1 MQQDSLSSIDHKSAA
16 IFLRPALCG
25 AQVASAGQREAG
37 RGGHTMSHF
46 LAAYY
51 RRWITS
57 REERLR
63 IRRAVA
69 SSEPFAWGA
78 DWAIG
83 RPVDGADS
91 CHDEEGQLRALA
103 RKAAEASDQFF
114 AYETPSDFDLI
125 DNELSFTSP
134 VQTRYPENNTALAQW
149 YPGWRKSER
158 AVLVL
163 PHWNGKV
170 WQYGVFCRL
179 LNLMGIS
186 ALVVVLPYHEQRKP
200 AGAQGAEYAVSA
212 NLGRTIEAARQ
223 SVSDIRSCADWLE
236 SQGCTRL
243 ALAGTSLGAGY
254 GFLTSAHDSRFGV
267 NVFVHCAPSISDVV
281 WTGKA
286 TRRIR
291 HALRKHIGRQQLH
304 DIWRVIDPIS
314 HVDKFAFYAK
324 RSLLVT
330 ARYDTTFLPE
340 HFRRIPRALAERGS
354 LHKVVSLPCGHYSLG
369 DVPWMALAGYHI
381 CSFLAG
387 NL

>member
-1 MQQDSLSSIDHKSAA
+1 MQQDSVSSIASKGAA
-16 IFLRPALCG
+16 IALRPASCG
-25 AQVASAGQREAG
+25 TQVASSGQGEPS
-37 RGGHTMSHF
+37 RGGHAVSRF
-46 LAAYY
+46 LAGYY
-51 RRWITS
+51 RRWIMS
-57 REERLR
+57 HEERLR
-63 IRRAVA
+63 TRRAVA

-78 DWAIG
+78 DWAIS
-83 RPVDGADS
+83 RPVDGAES
-91 CHDEEGQLRALA
+91 CHDEEAQLRALA
-103 RKAAEASDQFF
+103 QEAAEASNQFF
-114 AYETPSDFDLI
+114 AYETPTDFHLI
-125 DNELSFTSP
+125 GNELSFTSP
-134 VQTRYPENNTALAQW
+134 VQTRYWENNTALARW
-149 YPGWRKSER
+149 YPAWRKSER

-179 LNLMGIS
+179 LNLLGIS

-200 AGAQGAEYAVSA
+200 AGAKAAEYAVSA

-243 ALAGTSLGAGY
+243 GLVGASLGAGY
-254 GFLTSAHDSRFGV
+254 GFLASAHDSRFGV

-291 HALRKHIGRQQLH
+291 HALQQHVGRQQLH

-314 HVDKFAFYAK
+314 HVAKFAVYAK
-324 RSLLVT
+324 KSLLVT

-340 HFRRIPRALAERGS
+340 HFRRIQRALAERGS

-369 DVPWMALAGYHI
+369 DVPWLALAGYHI

>member
-1 MQQDSLSSIDHKSAA
+1 
-16 IFLRPALCG
+16 
-25 AQVASAGQREAG
+25 
-37 RGGHTMSHF
+37 
-46 LAAYY
+46 
-51 RRWITS
+51 
-57 REERLR
+57 
-63 IRRAVA
+63 
-69 SSEPFAWGA
+69 
-78 DWAIG
+78 
-83 RPVDGADS
+83 
-91 CHDEEGQLRALA
+91 
-103 RKAAEASDQFF
+103 
-114 AYETPSDFDLI
+114 
-125 DNELSFTSP
+125 
-134 VQTRYPENNTALAQW
+134 PENNTAFARW
-149 YPGWRKSER
+149 YPGWRKSKR

-170 WQYGVFCRL
+170 WQYGVLCRL
-179 LNLMGIS
+179 LNLIGIS

-200 AGAQGAEYAVSA
+200 AGAEGAEYAVSA

-236 SQGCTRL
+236 SRGCTRL
-243 ALAGTSLGAGY
+243 GLVGTSLGAGY
-254 GFLTSAHDSRFGV
+254 GFLASAHDSRFGV

-291 HALRKHIGRQQLH
+291 HALRRHVGRQQLR

-314 HVDKFAFYAK
+314 HVDKFAIYAK